1 MMDNMEQV
9 RLFLEANNLKMKYN
23 GLKFQALVTYCDKF
37 KHERELMNVHIDE
50 GFNPKITLLT
60 DNWDSTK
67 IPIEYLYAFG
77 SFKFDKDKN
86 HLEINHKHP
95 DHGKY
100 ILIIK
105 TK

>member
-1 MMDNMEQV
+1 MNNMEQV

-37 KHERELMNVHIDE
+37 KHERDLMNIRIDE

-60 DNWDSTK
+60 DYQDSTK
-67 IPIEYLYAFG
+67 IPIEYQYAFG
-77 SFKFDKDKN
+77 KFKFDENKK
-86 HLEINHKHP
+86 HLEINYKHP

-100 ILIIK
+100 TLVIK
-105 TK
+105 KQ